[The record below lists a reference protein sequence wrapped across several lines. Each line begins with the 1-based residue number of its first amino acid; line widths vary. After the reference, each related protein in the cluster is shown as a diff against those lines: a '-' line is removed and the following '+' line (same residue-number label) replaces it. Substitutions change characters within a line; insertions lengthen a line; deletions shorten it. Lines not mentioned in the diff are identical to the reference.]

1 MTLAESGEDPWRF
14 LRDGSNT
21 AQRAIRLVVHGRSQ
35 GVVPPCISQCADRL
49 QERRSAPV
57 QLEVLTS
64 DDCVPPPS
72 EPVWLIPLLLMPG
85 SHVRIDLPV
94 IRCRLA
100 ESQPQITLLPFLGAW
115 PVWWSLV
122 RRDLARVAARSDLIL
137 IHHPLRSGV
146 ADRFLTTLAQR
157 LGHPLIAFEDWP
169 AYAARVPHAK
179 PFPLVLAP
187 NRMSA
192 ELSPPAV
199 AAPLLERP
207 LLRDGLI
214 DLLAAL
220 P

>member
-21 AQRAIRLVVHGRSQ
+21 AQRAIRLVVHGRSH
-35 GVVPPCISQCADRL
+35 GVVPPCISECADRL

-64 DDCVPPPS
+64 DDCVPSPS

-146 ADRFLTTLAQR
+146 ADRFLPTLAQR

>member
-14 LRDGSNT
+14 LRDGSHP

-64 DDCVPPPS
+64 DDCVPSPS

-100 ESQPQITLLPFLGAW
+100 VSQPQITLLPFLGSW

-122 RRDLARVAARSDLIL
+122 RRDLARVAAGSDLVL
-137 IHHPLRSGV
+137 IHHPLRAGV
-146 ADRFLTTLAQR
+146 ADRFLSTLAQR

-179 PFPLVLAP
+179 AFPLVLAP

-214 DLLAAL
+214 DVLAAL